1 MNKERKYIS
10 QPLAKK
16 IQDKAKEK
24 GFELP
29 ESEMWWGSD
38 KKLYYRFDKSIVD
51 FEQQILVKKSYFDD
65 TFEWCQ
71 TYDTSELGEMLPG
84 NIGGCSFQMQKGLL
98 GNRYYC
104 IMKRM
109 GDKKII
115 EEKDEKTMAEAMGKM
130 FYYLLSN
137 DLL

>member
-1 MNKERKYIS
+1 MNKEQKYIS

-29 ESEMWWGSD
+29 ESEMWWEKD
-38 KKLYYRFDKSIVD
+38 TQCDMARFDGGYDIIHYEPS
-51 FEQQILVKKSYFDD
+51 FGGFRA
-65 TFEWCQ
+65 
-71 TYDTSELGEMLPG
+71 YDTSELGEMLPG